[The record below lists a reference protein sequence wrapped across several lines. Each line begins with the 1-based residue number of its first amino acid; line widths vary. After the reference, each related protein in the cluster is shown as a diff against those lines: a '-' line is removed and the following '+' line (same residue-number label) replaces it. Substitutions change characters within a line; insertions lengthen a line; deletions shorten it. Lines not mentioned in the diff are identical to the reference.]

1 MLHASTSQFQ
11 FLSQEDL
18 FKRLNTGVTAAT
30 VVTPNRRLAQALAN
44 DFNQHQLD
52 RHQVVW
58 QTPDILPFAT
68 FLERIYLN
76 ALYSAQSIDI
86 PLLLNAV
93 QAHML
98 WEKIIQSDD
107 TGGLLL
113 NITQAARLAFEAWQL
128 LHDWQLSSDF
138 EQYPLNEDSI
148 AFRRWSETYRKH
160 LVDNNQTDP
169 ACLGE
174 LIRILC
180 TQGRVE
186 RPDELFCFGFDHF
199 TPQQIAVLKDLK
211 ALGSSVALIRSP
223 VTDRESESDKDT
235 HAVRHVC
242 YTDAEDEIYHAAVWA
257 RSRLETDP
265 SASIGIVAPAL
276 TQRRSALQRVF
287 SDVMQPDVCAALP
300 QPYQHYASR
309 LPFNI
314 SLGLRLLDYPLVD
327 TALAILML
335 VSQTAAYDRIS
346 SLLRSP
352 FIGGGDSEIHDR
364 ALLEQTL
371 RRYAAPDLTLE
382 QFVSLLQML
391 SNDKHPDGRSGV
403 GCPVLLENFSML
415 LAFCQRD
422 LPQKARHSD
431 YAELMLHIL
440 QIIGFPGERTLDSRE
455 YQTFQKLHE
464 AVAELA
470 SLDLVMPQTGFA
482 SAVRRLNHI
491 VSNTVFQPQTPPVP
505 IQILGV
511 LEASGL
517 KFDHLWVM
525 GLSDEQWP
533 LRPRT
538 NPFIPYA
545 LQQKSGM
552 PMGSAA
558 EAFAFSQRITAHWMD
573 SADEVVLSHSKF
585 SDGADVLEIPPS
597 PLIRLIPESS
607 IDLPRYQSH
616 RNLIVQA
623 VHLEHVV
630 DDRAPLMAK
639 HEVGGGV
646 AVIKD
651 YAACPFRAWTR
662 HRMAVDRG
670 DAPHIGLNA
679 MERGILVHQVLA
691 SVWSTFKTRQALD
704 NINQE
709 DLDNILFAASHDA
722 VQSIKR
728 KKPFALSDRFLSI
741 ECKRL
746 VRLVREWL
754 EAEMGRSGF
763 TVEAVEQSHVIQI
776 GELKLQGR
784 MDRVDRLE
792 NGMRL
797 IIDYKTS
804 QYEIDTMLGERP
816 DEPQLPLYLVMAS
829 PPLPEVAGIAF
840 ATIKSGNMVFS
851 ALTQY
856 DDLLPGVD
864 AFDKSGKCDAF
875 PSWAALFDQ
884 WNAVFL
890 QLANG
895 FMSGDARVMPKK
907 FPETCRYCDFQ
918 SFCRINERLLTT
930 EDRDVL
936 NE

>member
-11 FLSQEDL
+11 FLSQEEL
-18 FKRLNTGVTAAT
+18 FNRLSTNVTAAT
-30 VVTPNRRLAQALAN
+30 VVTPNRRLAQALVN
-44 DFNQHQLD
+44 DFNQHQRE
-52 RHQVVW
+52 RHQIVW

-76 ALYSAQSIDI
+76 ALYSVQNIDI

-107 TGGLLL
+107 AGGLLL

-128 LHDWQLSSDF
+128 LHDWQLSDAF

-148 AFRRWSETYRKH
+148 AFRRWSEIYRKH
-160 LVDNNQTDP
+160 LADNNQTDQ

-180 TQGRVE
+180 AQGRVE
-186 RPDELFCFGFDHF
+186 VPDELFCFGFDHF

-211 ALGSSVALIRSP
+211 ASGSSVVLIEP
-223 VTDRESESDKDT
+223 QVIGRESEDDKDT
-235 HAVRHVC
+235 HAVKHVC
-242 YTDAEDEIYHAAVWA
+242 YTDVEDEIYHAAVWA
-257 RSRLETDP
+257 RARLEADP

-276 TQRRSALQRVF
+276 TQRRSALQRIF
-287 SDVMQPDVCAALP
+287 NDVMQPDVCAALP

-314 SLGLRLLDYPLVD
+314 SLGLRLLDYPLID
-327 TALAILML
+327 TALTILML
-335 VSQTAAYDRIS
+335 VSQAVIYDRIN

-352 FIGGGDSEIHDR
+352 FIGGGDAEIHDR
-364 ALLEQTL
+364 ALLEQKL
-371 RRYAAPDLTLE
+371 RRHAAPDLTLE

-391 SNDKHPDGRSGV
+391 FSDKHPDGHSGI
-403 GCPVLLENFSML
+403 GCPVLLENFSTL

-431 YAELMLHIL
+431 YAELILDIL

-455 YQTFQKLHE
+455 YQAFQKWHE
-464 AVAELA
+464 TVAELA
-470 SLDLVMPQTGFA
+470 ALDLVIPQTSFA

-552 PMGSAA
+552 PTGSAA
-558 EAFAFSQRITAHWMD
+558 EALAFSQRMTVSWMN
-573 SADEVVLSHSKF
+573 SANEVVLSHSKF
-585 SDGADVLEIPPS
+585 SDGADALETPPS

-607 IDLPRYQSH
+607 IDLPRYLNH
-616 RNLIVQA
+616 RNLIAQTVR
-623 VHLEHVV
+623 LEYVA
-630 DDRAPLMAK
+630 DDCAPSMAK

-651 YAACPFRAWTR
+651 YAACPFRAWAR
-662 HRMAVDRG
+662 HRMAVDRV

-691 SVWSTFKTRQALD
+691 SVWNTFKTRQALGK
-704 NINQE
+704 INQK

-746 VRLVREWL
+746 VRLMREWL
-754 EAEMGRSGF
+754 EAEMGRNGF

-829 PPLPEVAGIAF
+829 PPLPEVSGIAF

-890 QLANG
+890 QLADG

-930 EDRDVL
+930 EDRGAVD
-936 NE
+936 E